1 MRRSSGQ
8 TKDAVLAPVARGG
21 RHVPLILPRSA
32 CLFLY
37 THSPRRIPHRIYV
50 SSSTGSKVNMALVAR
65 FDRACTLGDG
75 DDAAFWEAGDLSIDI
90 LEGIIYQLV
99 MFANTAH
106 KSWRDHHSGKSSPDS
121 YRYSSSLSSQVA
133 LDTPSSE
140 PATPVE
146 VPLLVLPKRRGHQHS
161 GKSSVKSAHIRKP
174 SRDERSSTSI
184 DLSRSSIELEGLG
197 IYTNLERDTRFQQNR
212 HSVSNLHRSISEI
225 SPSPSIRLGQT
236 YVHPRR
242 QLPTPSSPL
251 GIPQRHS
258 VDGGYFSTINR
269 SMTGFTSPTLSI
281 PDDEHEDNDSNS
293 FDEADTPKTT
303 SLELRRS
310 TPIILQRAQT
320 DTALSRASSWKE
332 SEFLS
337 STELTSHA
345 AAVRAARIAFAEK
358 EASKARKLE
367 EQQKKKTQQ
376 RDERRHQRSVSHMVK
391 YIDLE
396 EDMAPDQ
403 VTSVP
408 PLPGKPIT
416 PSSALGPPKL
426 PAATKHNWNKFLTWG
441 KTRYYKAKR
450 KVSMPVPT
458 FR

>member
-1 MRRSSGQ
+1 
-8 TKDAVLAPVARGG
+8 
-21 RHVPLILPRSA
+21 
-32 CLFLY
+32 
-37 THSPRRIPHRIYV
+37 
-50 SSSTGSKVNMALVAR
+50 
-65 FDRACTLGDG
+65 
-75 DDAAFWEAGDLSIDI
+75 
-90 LEGIIYQLV
+90 
-99 MFANTAH
+99 MFANTTH

-133 LDTPSSE
+133 LDTPSTE
-140 PATPVE
+140 PATPAE
-146 VPLLVLPKRRGHQHS
+146 VPLLVLPKRRGHQHA
-161 GKSSVKSAHIRKP
+161 GKTSAKPAHIRKA

-197 IYTNLERDTRFQQNR
+197 IYTNLERDMRFQQNR

-225 SPSPSIRLGQT
+225 SPSPSTSRLGQT

-251 GIPQRHS
+251 GMPQRHS
-258 VDGGYFSTINR
+258 VDGGYFSTVNR
-269 SMTGFTSPTLSI
+269 SLTGITSATLSI

-293 FDEADTPKTT
+293 FDEADTPTTT

-345 AAVRAARIAFAEK
+345 AAVRAARVAFAQK

-367 EQQKKKTQQ
+367 EQQKKKTEQ
-376 RDERRHQRSVSHMVK
+376 RDERRHHRSVSHVVK
-391 YIDLE
+391 TVPITTAGNEERHRRTISEAYVHSNRNGHQHPRESYIDLE

-403 VTSVP
+403 ITSMP
-408 PLPGKPIT
+408 SLPGRTTT

-450 KVSMPVPT
+450 KVSVPVST
-458 FR
+458 LR

>member
-1 MRRSSGQ
+1 
-8 TKDAVLAPVARGG
+8 
-21 RHVPLILPRSA
+21 
-32 CLFLY
+32 
-37 THSPRRIPHRIYV
+37 
-50 SSSTGSKVNMALVAR
+50 
-65 FDRACTLGDG
+65 
-75 DDAAFWEAGDLSIDI
+75 
-90 LEGIIYQLV
+90 

-133 LDTPSSE
+133 LDTPSTE
-140 PATPVE
+140 PATPAE
-146 VPLLVLPKRRGHQHS
+146 VPLLVLPKRRGHQHAAKTS
-161 GKSSVKSAHIRKP
+161 AKSAHIRKA

-197 IYTNLERDTRFQQNR
+197 IYTNLERDMRFQQNR

-225 SPSPSIRLGQT
+225 SPSPSISRLGQA

-251 GIPQRHS
+251 GMPQRHS
-258 VDGGYFSTINR
+258 VDGGYFSTVNR
-269 SMTGFTSPTLSI
+269 SLTGITSPTLSI

-293 FDEADTPKTT
+293 FDEADTPTTT

-367 EQQKKKTQQ
+367 EQQKKKTQV

-391 YIDLE
+391 TRPITTTGEEERHRRTISEAYVHSNRNGHQHPRESYIDLE
-396 EDMAPDQ
+396 EDMAPDR
-403 VTSVP
+403 VTSIP
-408 PLPGKPIT
+408 SLPGRPTTT

-450 KVSMPVPT
+450 KVSVPVST

>member
-1 MRRSSGQ
+1 MS
-8 TKDAVLAPVARGG
+8 
-21 RHVPLILPRSA
+21 
-32 CLFLY
+32 
-37 THSPRRIPHRIYV
+37 
-50 SSSTGSKVNMALVAR
+50 
-65 FDRACTLGDG
+65 
-75 DDAAFWEAGDLSIDI
+75 
-90 LEGIIYQLV
+90 
-99 MFANTAH
+99 ANTAH

-133 LDTPSSE
+133 LDTPSTE
-140 PATPVE
+140 PATPAE
-146 VPLLVLPKRRGHQHS
+146 VPLLVLPKRRGHQHAAKTS
-161 GKSSVKSAHIRKP
+161 AKPAHIRKA

-197 IYTNLERDTRFQQNR
+197 IYTNLERDMRFQQNR

-225 SPSPSIRLGQT
+225 SPSPSITRLGQS

-251 GIPQRHS
+251 GMPQRHS
-258 VDGGYFSTINR
+258 VDGGYFSTVNR
-269 SMTGFTSPTLSI
+269 SLTGITSPTLSI

-293 FDEADTPKTT
+293 FDEADTPTTT

-337 STELTSHA
+337 SAELTSRA

-367 EQQKKKTQQ
+367 EQQQKKKTQV

-391 YIDLE
+391 TRSITTAGDEERHRRTISEAYVQSNRNGLQHPRESYIDLE
-396 EDMAPDQ
+396 EDMAPER
-403 VTSVP
+403 VTSIP
-408 PLPGKPIT
+408 SLTGRPTAT

-450 KVSMPVPT
+450 KVSVPVST